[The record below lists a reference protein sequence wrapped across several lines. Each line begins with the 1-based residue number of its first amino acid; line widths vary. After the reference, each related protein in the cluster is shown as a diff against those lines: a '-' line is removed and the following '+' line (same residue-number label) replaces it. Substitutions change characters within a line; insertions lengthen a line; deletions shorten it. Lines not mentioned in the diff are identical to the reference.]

1 MSEKIRDDHLR
12 RCAIVYIRQSTLTQ
26 LTENRES
33 QRRQY
38 ALADRARELGFQR
51 VTVIDDD
58 LGRSGSGLVERP
70 GFQRLVAAV
79 CSGDVGAVLSIEA
92 SRLARNGRDWHH
104 LIDLCSLVGTLVVDG
119 DGVYDP
125 RLSNDRL
132 LLGLKGTMSEFE
144 LTLLRQRSLEA
155 IRSKARRGELEFCLP
170 IGFCWTGTGKIEL
183 DPDRRV
189 QEAIRLVFRKFDE
202 LGSARQVLLWFR
214 SNKVALP
221 AATYGNAQRKALW
234 KLPIYNTVHAVLT
247 NPAYAGAYAYGKS
260 EDRTRVVEGKA
271 RKTRGHEKAQ
281 AQWTVLIRDH
291 HPGYV
296 SWATYERNHVT
307 LAENA
312 HMKKRMARKAGRG
325 GRALLA
331 GLLRC
336 RRCGRMLHVTYGG
349 IGGHVQ
355 RYMCR
360 GAHINHGESWCI
372 SFGGLRP
379 DQFIA
384 SIVLEAVQ
392 PKAVDAALQAAERVA
407 KEQDDQLRALT
418 LELEQARYEAGL
430 AARRHEGVD
439 PDNRLV
445 AAELEA
451 RWNAALSRVGE
462 LESRLEAARHASRPT
477 ISVDR
482 EMLLSLATNL
492 PAVWNSPA
500 ADMRL
505 KQRIVR
511 LLIHEIV
518 ADVDECAS
526 EIVLV
531 IHWVGGRH
539 TEVRVPKN
547 KIGRHGR
554 TTGED
559 ATEVVRRMAG
569 RWPDEQ
575 IAATLNRLRLRT
587 GAGNTWNELRVRGVR
602 ERLGL
607 PAHGSIENARAATLT
622 LDQAAQRLGVSATVV
637 RKLIARKH
645 LSATQAA
652 PSAPWEISAT
662 DLDSEAIR
670 RAAQRARE
678 GGYSVRRRAADAATL
693 RLPGIVSAEKA
704 ER

>member
-1 MSEKIRDDHLR
+1 MSEKILDEHQR
-12 RCAIVYIRQSTLTQ
+12 RGAMVYVRQSTLTQ
-26 LTENRES
+26 LVDNRES

-51 VTVIDDD
+51 VEVIDDD

-79 CSGDVGAVLSIEA
+79 CTGEVGGVLSIEA

-104 LIDLCSLVGTLVVDG
+104 LIDLCSLVGTLVIDA

-125 RLSNDRL
+125 RLTNDRL

-144 LTLLRQRSLEA
+144 LSLLRQRSLEA
-155 IRSKARRGELEFCLP
+155 IRSKARRGEFEFCLP
-170 IGFCWTGTGKIEL
+170 IGLSWAQGGKIEL

-214 SNKVALP
+214 HNKVTLP
-221 AATYGNAQRKALW
+221 AAPVGGQRDVVW
-234 KLPIYNTVHAVLT
+234 KLPIYNKIHALLT
-247 NPAYAGAYAYGKS
+247 NPIYAGAYVYGRTG
-260 EDRTRVVEGKA
+260 DRTRVVEGKA
-271 RKTRGHEKAQ
+271 RKTSGHHKAQ
-281 AQWTVLIRDH
+281 DQWTVLIRDH

-296 SWATYERNHVT
+296 SWATYERNQAT

-312 HMKKRMARKAGRG
+312 HMKKRMGRKAGRG

-349 IGGHVQ
+349 IKSRVQ

-379 DQFIA
+379 DQFI
-384 SIVLEAVQ
+384 SSVLLEAVQ
-392 PKAVDAALQAAERVA
+392 PKAIDAALEAARRGTQEH
-407 KEQDDQLRALT
+407 DDQLRAIS
-418 LELEQARYEAGL
+418 LELEQARYEAAL
-430 AARRHEGVD
+430 AARRYEGVD

-462 LESRLEAARHASRPT
+462 LESRLDAARGAARPAT
-477 ISVDR
+477 AANR
-482 EMLLSLATNL
+482 ETLLSLAANL

-500 ADMRL
+500 ADMKL

-518 ADVDECAS
+518 ADVDESAS

-539 TEVRVPKN
+539 TELRVPKN
-547 KIGRHGR
+547 KTGHHSRS
-554 TTGED
+554 TGEG

-587 GAGNTWNELRVRGVR
+587 GVGNTWNEVRVRSIR
-602 ERLGL
+602 QRLGL
-607 PAHGSIENARAATLT
+607 PAHDSAMTPATLT
-622 LDQAAQRLGVSATVV
+622 LEQAAQRLGVSAMVV
-637 RKLIARKH
+637 RRLIERKR
-645 LSATQAA
+645 LPATHVA
-652 PSAPWEISAT
+652 PSAPWEIPVTAV
-662 DLDSEAIR
+662 DSPSIQ
-670 RAAQRARE
+670 RAAQRARD
-678 GGYSVRRRAADAATL
+678 GGRGVRQSAADRATL
-693 RLPGIVSAEKA
+693 KLPGIVPEDNG
-704 ER
+704 

>member
-1 MSEKIRDDHLR
+1 MSEKIRDEHLR
-12 RCAIVYIRQSTLTQ
+12 RSAMVYIRQSTLTQ

-51 VTVIDDD
+51 VEVIDDD
-58 LGRSGSGLVERP
+58 LGRSASGLVERP

-79 CSGDVGAVLSIEA
+79 CTGDVGAVLSIEA

-104 LIDLCSLVGTLVVDG
+104 LIDLCSLVGTLVIDA

-125 RLSNDRL
+125 RLINDRL
-132 LLGLKGTMSEFE
+132 LLGLKGTMNEFE
-144 LTLLRQRSLEA
+144 LSLLRQRSLEA
-155 IRSKARRGELEFCLP
+155 IRSKARRGEFAFCLP
-170 IGFCWTGTGKIEL
+170 IGLCWTRVGKIEL

-202 LGSARQVLLWFR
+202 LGSARQVLLWLR
-214 SNKVALP
+214 RNKVTLP
-221 AATYGNAQRKALW
+221 AATYGDAQRKAHW
-234 KLPIYNTVHAVLT
+234 KLPIYNTIHAVLT
-247 NPAYAGAYAYGKS
+247 NPAYAGAYVYGRTG
-260 EDRTRVVEGKA
+260 ERTRVVEGKA

-281 AQWTVLIRDH
+281 DQWTVLIREH

-296 SWATYERNHVT
+296 SWATYERNQAAM
-307 LAENA
+307 AENA
-312 HMKKRMARKAGRG
+312 HMKKRMTRKAGRG

-349 IGGHVQ
+349 IGSRVP

-379 DQFIA
+379 DQFI
-384 SIVLEAVQ
+384 SSVLLEVVQ
-392 PKAVDAALQAAERVA
+392 PKAVDAAMQAAERVA
-407 KEQDDQLRALT
+407 QEHDDQLHAVS

-430 AARRHEGVD
+430 AARRYEGVD

-451 RWNAALSRVGE
+451 RWNAALSRVGQ
-462 LESRLEAARHASRPT
+462 LESRLEAARQAST
-477 ISVDR
+477 TTTTVDR
-482 EMLLSLATNL
+482 ETLLSLAANL
-492 PAVWNSPA
+492 PAVWNSAA
-500 ADMRL
+500 ADMKL

-511 LLIHEIV
+511 LLIHEII
-518 ADVDECAS
+518 ADVDEGAS

-539 TEVRVPKN
+539 TELRVPKN
-547 KIGRHGR
+547 KTGRHSR

-607 PAHGSIENARAATLT
+607 PAHDPAENARATLT
-622 LDQAAQRLGVSATVV
+622 LEQAAEHLGVSATVV
-637 RKLIARKH
+637 RKLIARKQ
-645 LSATQAA
+645 LLATQAA
-652 PSAPWEISAT
+652 PSAPWEISAVA
-662 DLDSEAIR
+662 LDSEPIR

-678 GGYSVRRRAADAATL
+678 GGYSVRTRAADAATL
-693 RLPGIVSAEKA
+693 KLPGIVPAE
-704 ER
+704 ES

>member
-1 MSEKIRDDHLR
+1 MSEKIRDEHLR
-12 RCAIVYIRQSTLTQ
+12 RGALVYVRQSTLTQ

-38 ALADRARELGFQR
+38 ALAERARELGFQR
-51 VTVIDDD
+51 VEVIDDD

-79 CSGDVGAVLSIEA
+79 CTGEVGAVLSIEA

-104 LIDLCSLVGTLVVDG
+104 LIDLCSLVDTLVIDA

-125 RLSNDRL
+125 RLINDRL

-144 LTLLRQRSLEA
+144 LSLLRQRSLEA
-155 IRSKARRGELEFCLP
+155 IRSKARRGEFEFGLP
-170 IGFCWTGTGKIEL
+170 VGLCWTRAGKIEL
-183 DPDRRV
+183 DADRRV

-214 SNKVALP
+214 CSKVTLP
-221 AATYGNAQRKALW
+221 AATHGDAQMKVIW
-234 KLPIYNTVHAVLT
+234 KLPVYNTIHAMLT
-247 NPAYAGAYAYGKS
+247 NPAYAGAYVYGRTG
-260 EDRTRVVEGKA
+260 DRTRVVEGKA
-271 RKTRGHEKAQ
+271 RKTSGHEKAQ
-281 AQWTVLIRDH
+281 DQWMVLIRDH
-291 HPGYV
+291 HSGYL
-296 SWATYERNHVT
+296 SWAAYERNQAA

-325 GRALLA
+325 GRSLLA

-349 IGGHVQ
+349 IDSRVP

-379 DQFIA
+379 DQFI
-384 SIVLEAVQ
+384 SSVLLEVVE
-392 PKAVDAALQAAERVA
+392 PKAVDAALQAAQRA
-407 KEQDDQLRALT
+407 TQKHDDQLHAIA

-430 AARRHEGVD
+430 AARRYEGVD

-451 RWNAALSRVGE
+451 RWNGALARVGE
-462 LESRLEAARHASRPT
+462 LESRLEATRHAASPAVA
-477 ISVDR
+477 VDR
-482 EMLLSLATNL
+482 ETLLSLAANL
-492 PAVWNSPA
+492 PAVWNSAA

-511 LLIHEIV
+511 LLVHEIV
-518 ADVDECAS
+518 ADVDEGTS

-531 IHWVGGRH
+531 IHWIGGRH
-539 TEVRVPKN
+539 TELRVPKN
-547 KIGRHGR
+547 KTGRHGR

-587 GAGNTWNELRVRGVR
+587 GVGNTWNELRVRGVR
-602 ERLGL
+602 QRLGL
-607 PAHGSIENARAATLT
+607 PAHDPAMNPPATLT
-622 LDQAAQRLGVSATVV
+622 LEQAAECLGVSPGVV
-637 RKLIARKH
+637 RKLIKRK
-645 LSATQAA
+645 LLPATQAA
-652 PSAPWEISAT
+652 PSAPWEIAAAA
-662 DLDSEAIR
+662 LDSEPIR

-678 GGYSVRRRAADAATL
+678 GGYGVRQRAADAATL
-693 RLPGIVSAEKA
+693 PLPGIAAVEDG
-704 ER
+704 

>member
-1 MSEKIRDDHLR
+1 MSEKIRDEHIR
-12 RCAIVYIRQSTLTQ
+12 RSAMVYVRQSTLTQ
-26 LTENRES
+26 VTENRES

-38 ALADRARELGFQR
+38 ALADRARELGFWR
-51 VTVIDDD
+51 VEVIDDD

-79 CSGDVGAVLSIEA
+79 CTGEVGAVLSIEA

-104 LIDLCSLVGTLVVDG
+104 LIDLCGFVGTLVIDA

-125 RLSNDRL
+125 RLINDRL

-144 LTLLRQRSLEA
+144 LSILRQRSLEA

-170 IGFCWTGTGKIEL
+170 VGLCWTRAGKIEL

-189 QEAIRLVFRKFDE
+189 QEGIRLVFRKFDA

-214 SNKVALP
+214 RNKVTLP
-221 AATYGNAQRKALW
+221 AATYGDADRKPVW
-234 KLPIYNTVHAVLT
+234 KLPIYNTIHAVLT
-247 NPAYAGAYAYGKS
+247 NPFYAGAYVFGRT
-260 EDRTRVVEGKA
+260 EDRTRVIEGKA

-281 AQWTVLIRDH
+281 GQWTVLIRDH

-296 SWATYERNHVT
+296 SWATYERNQAT

-336 RRCGRMLHVTYGG
+336 MRCGRMLHVSYGG
-349 IGGHVQ
+349 VEGRAP
-355 RYMCR
+355 RYQCR
-360 GAHINHGESWCI
+360 GASTNHGEDRCV

-379 DQFIA
+379 DQVVSA
-384 SIVLEAVQ
+384 TLLDVVQ
-392 PKAVDAALQAAERVA
+392 PKAIDAALQAADHVTQEHA
-407 KEQDDQLRALT
+407 DQLRAIS
-418 LELEQARYEAGL
+418 LELEQTRYEAGL
-430 AARRHEGVD
+430 AARRYESVD

-445 AAELEA
+445 AAELEE
-451 RWNAALSRVGE
+451 RWNAGLARVRE
-462 LESRLEAARHASRPT
+462 LESHLEKARQVSKPPVA
-477 ISVDR
+477 VDR
-482 EMLLSLATNL
+482 ETLLSLAANL
-492 PAVWNSPA
+492 PAVWNSDA

-511 LLIHEIV
+511 LLVHEIV
-518 ADVDECAS
+518 ADVDERAS

-531 IHWVGGRH
+531 IHWAGGRH
-539 TEVRVPKN
+539 TELRVPKN
-547 KIGRHGR
+547 KTGRHSRG
-554 TTGED
+554 TSED

-587 GAGNTWNELRVRGVR
+587 GAGNTWNELRVRGVSQ
-602 ERLGL
+602 RLGL
-607 PAHGSIENARAATLT
+607 PAHDPSASAPATLT
-622 LDQAAQRLGVSATVV
+622 LKQAAQRLGVSATVV
-637 RKLIARKH
+637 RKLIKGKR
-645 LSATQAA
+645 LPATQAA
-652 PSAPWEISAT
+652 PAAPWEILAT
-662 DLDSEAIR
+662 ALDAESIRQVAEAA
-670 RAAQRARE
+670 RA
-678 GGYSVRRRAADAATL
+678 GGCAVRQRAADAATL
-693 RLPGIVSAEKA
+693 QLPGIIPADS
-704 ER
+704 

>member
-1 MSEKIRDDHLR
+1 MSEKIREEHLR
-12 RCAIVYIRQSTLTQ
+12 RGAWVYVRQSTFTQ

-51 VTVIDDD
+51 VEVIDDD

-79 CSGDVGAVLSIEA
+79 CTGEVGAVLSIEA

-104 LIDLCSLVGTLVVDG
+104 LIDLCSLVGTLVIDA

-144 LTLLRQRSLEA
+144 LSLLRQRSLEA
-155 IRSKARRGELEFCLP
+155 IRSKARRGEFEFCLP
-170 IGFCWTGTGKIEL
+170 IGLCWTRAGKIEL

-189 QEAIRLVFRKFDE
+189 QEAIRVVFRKFDE

-214 SNKVALP
+214 SKKVALP
-221 AATYGNAQRKALW
+221 AATYGDAQRKALW
-234 KLPIYNTVHAVLT
+234 KLPVYNTIHAVLT
-247 NPAYAGAYAYGKS
+247 NPAYAGAYAYGRTG
-260 EDRTRVVEGKA
+260 DRTRVIEGTA

-281 AQWTVLIRDH
+281 DQWTVLILEH

-296 SWATYERNHVT
+296 SWATYERNQAT

-325 GRALLA
+325 GRSLLA

-336 RRCGRMLHVTYGG
+336 RRCGRMLHVTYSG
-349 IGGHVQ
+349 IDSRVP

-360 GAHINHGESWCI
+360 GAHINHGEGWCI

-379 DQFIA
+379 DQFI
-384 SIVLEAVQ
+384 SSVVLEAVQ
-392 PKAVDAALQAAERVA
+392 PKAIDAALEAGKRVTQ
-407 KEQDDQLRALT
+407 EHDDQLRT
-418 LELEQARYEAGL
+418 ISLELEQARYEAGL
-430 AARRHEGVD
+430 AGRRYEGVD

-451 RWNAALSRVGE
+451 RWNAALVRVGE
-462 LESRLEAARHASRPT
+462 LESRLEAARHATSPVAA
-477 ISVDR
+477 VDR
-482 EMLLSLATNL
+482 ETLLSLAANL
-492 PAVWNSPA
+492 PAVWNSA
-500 ADMRL
+500 VADMKL

-511 LLIHEIV
+511 LLIHEII
-518 ADVDECAS
+518 ADVDEGAS

-539 TEVRVPKN
+539 TELRVPKN
-547 KIGRHGR
+547 KTGHHSR
-554 TTGED
+554 TTSED

-602 ERLGL
+602 ERLDL
-607 PAHGSIENARAATLT
+607 PAHDPVKNERATLT
-622 LDQAAQRLGVSATVV
+622 LKQAAEHLGVSVTVV
-637 RKLIARKH
+637 RKLIAQKQ
-645 LSATQAA
+645 LCATQAA
-652 PSAPWEISAT
+652 PSAPWEISAVA
-662 DLDSEAIR
+662 LDAEPIR
-670 RAAQRARE
+670 QAAQRARE
-678 GGYSVRRRAADAATL
+678 GGHGVRTRAADAATL
-693 RLPGIVSAEKA
+693 KLPGIVPAE
-704 ER
+704 ES